1 MVETTRVSVIIP
13 VWNLWDMTETCL
25 RSLAQHSA
33 GEHLEV
39 VVVDNHSTDATATE
53 LVPLG
58 KALFG
63 ELFAAVR
70 MPENVG
76 FAKGCNAGA
85 RVASG
90 DLLFFLNNDTTLT
103 PGWLP
108 PLREAMADARV
119 GAAGPLLLYPDG
131 TVQHCG
137 IYISPFNT
145 VGHLYEHLP
154 GTFAAARKNHP
165 LQAITG
171 AAIMLRK
178 GEFADCGGFHEE
190 YRNGFE
196 DIDLCFALRARGLK
210 LRVESR
216 SVVYHH
222 TSSTP
227 GRFAHD
233 VQNSAVLL
241 QRIGKA
247 IRPDEHI
254 LAGLDGYRLCIGPS
268 LATWLELPE
277 ERQQRF
283 NEEFGGSAFD
293 SAACQALLH
302 REPLW
307 LDGWLLLVA
316 HLASEGNIAAAISTL
331 NHCLRI
337 MPAPKVYG
345 QILHLAR
352 DAHLAEE
359 MLADL
364 EAERV
369 GRDLS
374 VAKIRVQQA
383 RRAAYAR
390 NDSALA
396 QLLGDWLVRYAS

>member
-53 LVPLG
+53 LEPLG

-210 LRVESR
+210 LRVKR
-216 SVVYHH
+216 
-222 TSSTP
+222 
-227 GRFAHD
+227 GD
-233 VQNSAVLL
+233 
-241 QRIGKA
+241 
-247 IRPDEHI
+247 
-254 LAGLDGYRLCIGPS
+254 
-268 LATWLELPE
+268 
-277 ERQQRF
+277 
-283 NEEFGGSAFD
+283 GSARPRPRKL
-293 SAACQALLH
+293 SQQAGALRQGAGRNRTGVLVTSH
-302 REPLW
+302 SGDHEPEPQPFLFATRNGGTD
-307 LDGWLLLVA
+307 LFTAVGWDDP
-316 HLASEGNIAAAISTL
+316 HYGRSPQGWYTGFASELSRTNAGEGLARLIVHFCALAPT
-331 NHCLRI
+331 
-337 MPAPKVYG
+337 PDAPK
-345 QILHLAR
+345 QIKT
-352 DAHLAEE
+352 
-359 MLADL
+359 
-364 EAERV
+364 
-369 GRDLS
+369 GS
-374 VAKIRVQQA
+374 
-383 RRAAYAR
+383 
-390 NDSALA
+390 
-396 QLLGDWLVRYAS
+396 